1 MAELRPIRAM
11 QLEKV
16 RNLLVA
22 AVTALHDANAPPQYC
37 SAHRRREAAYDA
49 GFSCALALLEANK
62 LEVSSDFGH
71 HALALNFLH
80 DTLKLKGAVAELT
93 PVLIKARNARKYD
106 GSNLCDEA
114 AVARAISWAE
124 RILTESEAWFKAH
137 LPQALKS

>member
-37 SAHRRREAAYDA
+37 SAHRRR
-49 GFSCALALLEANK
+49 
-62 LEVSSDFGH
+62 
-71 HALALNFLH
+71 
-80 DTLKLKGAVAELT
+80 
-93 PVLIKARNARKYD
+93 NARKYD
-106 GSNLCDEA
+106 GSNVCDEA